1 MKESTFVHPVAATG
15 KRLMD
20 IVFALV
26 GLIITLP
33 LFPFIALAI
42 RLDSQGPIIY
52 QQVRIGY
59 QMEGYIRLFMMK
71 KFRTMRN
78 DAEAGTGPVWAQKND
93 PRITRVGNF
102 LRKTRLDEIPQLWNV
117 LVGDMSMV
125 GPRPERPGMYQKL
138 ENNIPFYSERT
149 FDVVPGITGLA
160 QVNMGYDETLNDV
173 KNKVAYDHAYA
184 LALTTT
190 WGWLKMD
197 VYIMFKTLYVMVTGK
212 GQ

>member
-1 MKESTFVHPVAATG
+1 MIEPTFVHPVAARG
-15 KRLMD
+15 KRLID
-20 IVFALV
+20 IVIALV
-26 GLIITLP
+26 GLVITLP
-33 LFPFIALAI
+33 LLPFIALAI
-42 RLDSQGPIIY
+42 RLDSPGPIIY
-52 QQVRIGY
+52 QQIRIGY
-59 QMEGYIRLFMMK
+59 QMESYIRLFMMK

-117 LVGDMSMV
+117 LVGDMSIV

-160 QVNMGYDETLNDV
+160 QVNMGYDQTLNDV

-197 VYIMFKTLYVMVTGK
+197 FYIMIKTLYVMVTGK

>member
-20 IVFALV
+20 IVSALV
-26 GLIITLP
+26 GLTITLP

-42 RLDSQGPIIY
+42 RLDSPGPIIY
-52 QQVRIGY
+52 QQIRIGY

-138 ENNIPFYSERT
+138 EHNIPFYSERT

-160 QVNMGYDETLNDV
+160 QVNMGYDQTLNDV

-184 LALTTT
+184 LALTTI

-197 VYIMFKTLYVMVTGK
+197 FHIMIKTLYVMVTGK

>member
-1 MKESTFVHPVAATG
+1 MKESTYVHPIAAMG

-20 IVFALV
+20 ILIALV
-26 GLIITLP
+26 GLLITLP

-42 RLDSQGPIIY
+42 RLDSPGPIIY
-52 QQVRIGY
+52 QQMRTGY
-59 QMEGYIRLFMMK
+59 QKENFICLFMMK

-93 PRITRVGNF
+93 PRITRIGNF
-102 LRKTRLDEIPQLWNV
+102 LRKTRLDELPQLWNV
-117 LVGDMSMV
+117 LVGDMSIV
-125 GPRPERPGMYQKL
+125 GPRPERPGMYKKL
-138 ENNIPFYSERT
+138 EANIPFYTERT

-160 QVNMGYDETLNDV
+160 QVSMGYDETLNDV
-173 KNKVAYDHAYA
+173 RNKVAYDHAYA
-184 LALTTT
+184 LALSSP

-197 VYIMFKTLYVMVTGK
+197 IYVMFKTVVVMITGQ

>member
-26 GLIITLP
+26 GLTISLP

-160 QVNMGYDETLNDV
+160 QVNMGYDETLEDV

-184 LALTTT
+184 LALTTI

-197 VYIMFKTLYVMVTGK
+197 VYVMFKTLYVMVTGK

>member
-1 MKESTFVHPVAATG
+1 MIEPTFVHPVAARG
-15 KRLMD
+15 KRLID
-20 IVFALV
+20 IVLALV
-26 GLIITLP
+26 GLVITLP
-33 LFPFIALAI
+33 LLPFIALAI
-42 RLDSQGPIIY
+42 RLDSPGPIIY
-52 QQVRIGY
+52 QQIRIGY
-59 QMEGYIRLFMMK
+59 QMESYIRLFMMK

-117 LVGDMSMV
+117 LVGDMSIV

-197 VYIMFKTLYVMVTGK
+197 FYIMIKTLYVMVTGK

>member
-1 MKESTFVHPVAATG
+1 MIEPTFVHPVAARG
-15 KRLMD
+15 KRLID
-20 IVFALV
+20 IVLALV
-26 GLIITLP
+26 GLVITLP
-33 LFPFIALAI
+33 LLPFIALAI
-42 RLDSQGPIIY
+42 RLDSPGPIIY
-52 QQVRIGY
+52 QQIRIGY
-59 QMEGYIRLFMMK
+59 QMESYIRLFMMK

-117 LVGDMSMV
+117 LMGDMSIV

-197 VYIMFKTLYVMVTGK
+197 FYIMIKTLYVMVTGK